1 VSADGICSPV
11 SESNGG
17 SSFVLFYMSDFLISV
32 AAVAV
37 VLGFM
42 ILIHEFGHYAVAK
55 LLGVRVEQFAIGFGK
70 RLVGFRRGDTD
81 YRINALPLGGY
92 VKMSGENP
100 MDDRTDDPG
109 EFMNHS
115 RWHRFLIAIAGPS
128 MNILLAI
135 FLLTAVYMVH
145 YEYPVFLDKPAVIEG
160 VKHDSPAAKAGLQPG
175 DRIVRVDGIQN
186 PTWEQL
192 EPRVWLSPNQP
203 LTVTIQRGDRT
214 LEKTIVPQAVTTSEV
229 GSAGWFPEDHITVD
243 QIESGTPA
251 AKAGMREGDRIVALN
266 GQPLLS
272 LEAMIDQLQQTKDMP
287 VDLTVLRG
295 NQTLTFRIV
304 PVLSKADDPKEEKY
318 RLGFLNKREMR
329 VTTLP
334 FAQALSLSLETNKKY
349 SLLIME
355 LAKKIVQR
363 KISLKAVSGPIGIAQ
378 DAGYAAQQKGW
389 TPLLELTAGISLNLG
404 IFNLLPIP
412 ILDGG
417 VILFLAI
424 EGLMRRDVSLRIKER
439 VYQAAFVFL
448 VLFAVMVIYND
459 LMKTLP
465 GLMDRL
471 P

>member
-1 VSADGICSPV
+1 
-11 SESNGG
+11 
-17 SSFVLFYMSDFLISV
+17 MSDFLVSIAADV

-70 RLVGFRRGDTD
+70 RLVGFRKGDTD

-100 MDDRTDDPG
+100 MDERTGDPG
-109 EFMNHS
+109 EFMSHP
-115 RWHRFLIAIAGPS
+115 RWQRFLIAIAGPA

-135 FLLTAVYMVH
+135 FLLTVVYMVH

-160 VKHDSPAAKAGLQPG
+160 VKHDSPADRAGLQLG
-175 DRIVRVDGIQN
+175 DRIVKVDSIEN

-192 EPRVWLSPNQP
+192 QPRVWLSPNQP
-203 LTVTIQRGDRT
+203 LTVTVQRGDQVFQ
-214 LEKTIVPQAVTTSEV
+214 KTIVPQAVTTSEV
-229 GSAGWFPEDHITVD
+229 GSAGWFPEDPVIVG
-243 QIESGTPA
+243 QIEPDSPA
-251 AKAGMREGDRIVALN
+251 AKGGLKEDDRIVALD
-266 GQPLLS
+266 GKQLVS
-272 LEAMIDQLQQTKDMP
+272 IEAMIERLQQTKDTP
-287 VDLTVLRG
+287 VDLTVIRDG
-295 NQTLTFRIV
+295 QTLPFHMT
-304 PVLSKADDPKEEKY
+304 PVLGKTEDPKEQRY
-318 RLGFLNKREMR
+318 RLGFVARSETK

-334 FAQALSLSLETNKKY
+334 FGEALSRSLQQNKKY
-349 SLLIME
+349 SLLILE
-355 LAKKIVQR
+355 LAKKIVQG
-363 KISLKAVSGPIGIAQ
+363 KVSLRAISGPIGIAQ

-389 TPLLELTAGISLNLG
+389 TPLMELTAGISLNLG

-412 ILDGG
+412 IMDGG
-417 VILFLAI
+417 VILFLFI